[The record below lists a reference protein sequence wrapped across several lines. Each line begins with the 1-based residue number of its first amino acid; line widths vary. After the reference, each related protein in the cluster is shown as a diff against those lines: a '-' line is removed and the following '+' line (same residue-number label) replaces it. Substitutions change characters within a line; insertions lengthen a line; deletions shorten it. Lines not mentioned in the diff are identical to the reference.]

1 LKKPDYNAL
10 TAPAPSLPATWYF
23 DPAQHEREMAT
34 LWRDNWLYVS
44 RTEAFQKPG
53 AFRVL
58 SIGNQNY
65 LVVRSR
71 QGNLRGFH
79 NTCRHRGSLLCDK
92 KEGQLGQTGRI
103 VCPYHQWTY
112 DSEDGTLLRT
122 SSFAEPEDFRRSSYR
137 LFRVAVAEWQGCVFL
152 HPDPNATWNVDTLFQ
167 RPTDNFGNFPLQSM
181 RIGHRWR
188 TEMACNWKTFWEN
201 FNECL
206 HCPAVHPELTHLVP
220 LYSRRIV
227 DPADVPD
234 WDDHAESNDPHYRGG
249 LRDGAETWSIDGSAQ
264 GHVITS
270 LTSEDLARGQTYAST
285 WPSLFIA
292 GYADH
297 VRICSLR
304 PLAPERTELVAEWL
318 FLPQT
323 LEDPSYDRTNVV
335 DFAQR
340 VMEQDTRACELN
352 QRGLHA
358 APLESGV
365 LMPEEYLVKRFQ
377 DWVRTG
383 VQA

>member
-1 LKKPDYNAL
+1 
-10 TAPAPSLPATWYF
+10 
-23 DPAQHEREMAT
+23 MAT

-167 RPTDNFGNFPLQSM
+167 QTTSAIFR
-181 RIGHRWR
+181 
-188 TEMACNWKTFWEN
+188 CNR
-201 FNECL
+201 C
-206 HCPAVHPELTHLVP
+206 
-220 LYSRRIV
+220 
-227 DPADVPD
+227 
-234 WDDHAESNDPHYRGG
+234 G
-249 LRDGAETWSIDGSAQ
+249 
-264 GHVITS
+264 
-270 LTSEDLARGQTYAST
+270 
-285 WPSLFIA
+285 
-292 GYADH
+292 
-297 VRICSLR
+297 
-304 PLAPERTELVAEWL
+304 
-318 FLPQT
+318 
-323 LEDPSYDRTNVV
+323 
-335 DFAQR
+335 
-340 VMEQDTRACELN
+340 
-352 QRGLHA
+352 
-358 APLESGV
+358 
-365 LMPEEYLVKRFQ
+365 
-377 DWVRTG
+377 
-383 VQA
+383 